1 VSRPADSVAAR
12 VARHRA
18 SGVRVDAVLRDPA
31 VIDAWR
37 RLLAGRT
44 VPEALA
50 YLITLADQPRTD
62 EKALASGKPWGG
74 RHGPA

>member
-1 VSRPADSVAAR
+1 MSRPVADSVAAR

-31 VIDAWR
+31 VIAAWR

-50 YLITLADQPRTD
+50 LAIMAAEQVPGV
-62 EKALASGKPWGG
+62 K
-74 RHGPA
+74 HGPA